1 MTDEKIITMLFNR
14 DETGIKEIEH
24 RYGRYFRSIAIS
36 ILNDTFAAEEII
48 SEVYLKAWSRIP
60 PQRPSSIKAYLGRI
74 TRNLSI
80 NLLEKRNAKKR
91 GGEEYNLILME
102 LSQIPGEDYSEII
115 SKQMDLSEV
124 LNQFLHSLGDEERN
138 IFIRRYW
145 YFNKISEIAEGYSMS
160 TGKVKSCLLRTRKKL
175 REALYR
181 EGFIKEEIL

>member
-1 MTDEKIITMLFNR
+1 
-14 DETGIKEIEH
+14 
-24 RYGRYFRSIAIS
+24 
-36 ILNDTFAAEEII
+36 
-48 SEVYLKAWSRIP
+48 
-60 PQRPSSIKAYLGRI
+60 
-74 TRNLSI
+74 
-80 NLLEKRNAKKR
+80 
-91 GGEEYNLILME
+91 ME

-115 SKQMDLSEV
+115 SWQMDLSEV
-124 LNQFLHSLGDEERN
+124 LNRFLHSLGDEERR